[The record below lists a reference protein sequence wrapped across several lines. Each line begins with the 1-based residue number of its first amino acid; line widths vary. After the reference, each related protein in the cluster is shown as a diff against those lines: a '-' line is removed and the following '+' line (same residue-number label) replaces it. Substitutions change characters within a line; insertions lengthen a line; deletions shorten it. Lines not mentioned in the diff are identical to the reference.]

1 LQSHFE
7 SGGLFISKK
16 NHNQDHTPHREAK
29 KYVQT
34 TKIHIWIYE
43 S

>member
-1 LQSHFE
+1 LSLVDY
-7 SGGLFISKK
+7 LFQKK

-34 TKIHIWIYE
+34 AKIHIWIYE